1 MTEEASG
8 SSRVSV
14 DDERASS
21 KGGRVSIMGWLSF
34 FTMFVIGTDTFLVA
48 PLLPLLQRELD
59 VPLSQAGWLVS
70 AYALGYALFALVAG
84 PVSDRHDRRRVIL
97 HGLVAFA
104 VFTCAC
110 GLAWS
115 FWSMVA
121 ARFLAG
127 VSAAFVSSQIWAS
140 IPVTVPRPSIIKV
153 MGYATAGLAVAQV
166 AGVPIG
172 SYLSTRGW
180 QLPFFVVATVSVI
193 LWGLLFFAFPH
204 VRPVGEPT
212 DVVGAYRRVLGS
224 RVLRWSLLAYLVFQA
239 GNYASFSFIGA
250 WLAKDFGAS
259 QTTIGKAM
267 MLIGLGT
274 ALGSLLGP
282 RLVARVGEQRSLW
295 AGILAQGAFYLL
307 AAAMAVIMPTMWGAV
322 VAFAAALVVAGVL
335 LPVLMGQLQAHA
347 GQARGTVSSLSN
359 TAMYLGATIAGA
371 IGGGLLTRVPGFWG
385 PSVVTVAAFLLAVAI
400 YRGAGALTS
409 E

>member
-1 MTEEASG
+1 MTEEA
-8 SSRVSV
+8 RVSTRASA
-14 DDERASS
+14 DDERVPS
-21 KGGRVSIMGWLSF
+21 KSARVSTMGWLSF
-34 FTMFVIGTDTFLVA
+34 FTMFAIGTDTFLVA

-59 VPLSQAGWLVS
+59 VPLSRAGWLVS

-97 HGLVAFA
+97 SGLAAFA

-140 IPVTVPRPSIIKV
+140 IPMTVPRTSIIKV

-172 SYLSTRGW
+172 SYLSVRGW
-180 QLPFFVVATVSVI
+180 E
-193 LWGLLFFAFPH
+193 
-204 VRPVGEPT
+204 PV
-212 DVVGAYRRVLGS
+212 DVVGSYRRVLGS
-224 RVLRWSLLAYLVFQA
+224 RVLRWSLLAYLAFQT
-239 GNYASFSFIGA
+239 GNYASFSFIGS

-259 QTTIGKAM
+259 QTIIGKAM
-267 MLIGLGT
+267 MMIGLGT
-274 ALGSLLGP
+274 ALGSLLGS
-282 RLVARVGEQRSLW
+282 RLVARIGERRSLW
-295 AGILAQGAFYLL
+295 TGILVQGAFYLL
-307 AAAMAVIMPTMWGAV
+307 AAAMPLIAHTMWGAV
-322 VAFAAALVVAGVL
+322 IAFAAALVVAGFL

-359 TAMYLGATIAGA
+359 TAMYLGATISGA
-371 IGGGLLTRVPGFWG
+371 IGGDLLTRLSGFWG
-385 PSVVTVAAFLLAVAI
+385 PSLMTAFAFLLAVAL
-400 YRGAGALTS
+400 YRIAGAVAS